1 MHGLLVPAIP
11 DIPMTQIPIDDSL
24 VGICCH
30 ASSSRW
36 TVLIVPGTFTMK
48 IPDLL
53 RDSDI
58 AISDFP
64 NGKSHD
70 TCPPFSDGLDLF
82 RIFHP

>member
-1 MHGLLVPAIP
+1 MHGLLVPTIL

-24 VGICCH
+24 VGIFPDDSDCCH

-48 IPDLL
+48 ILDLL

-64 NGKSHD
+64 EWKISRHVSSVLR
-70 TCPPFSDGLDLF
+70 TV
-82 RIFHP
+82 